1 MYSRNLVKNSVLVA
15 VLVVSL
21 AACGTGSSAQDDMD
35 FPHTET
41 QLDGYPE
48 ALLIGDLVIEKV
60 DDSYCPRVESEEGTT
75 HLLVLPP
82 SAKVDANSVTV
93 GDQVRNL
100 GAVEVGGG
108 VMGGEFDDAG
118 CERGTEPWLVSP

>member
-1 MYSRNLVKNSVLVA
+1 MHSRNLVKNPVFVA
-15 VLVVSL
+15 VLVFSL
-21 AACGTGSSAQDDMD
+21 AGCGTGSRAQDDMD

-48 ALLIGDLVIEKV
+48 ALLIGDLTIEKAG
-60 DDSYCPRVESEEGTT
+60 DSYCPHVESEEGTK

-82 SAKVDANSVTV
+82 FAKVDANSITV

-108 VMGGEFDDAG
+108 VMGGEFNDAG